1 MKKLI
6 TRNVLLLSS
15 FTGLLWMTGVLS
27 AAGFDEPKEA
37 DQSVE
42 AAAKAEPSE
51 TSEPV
56 ETSDPVKSVSTSAT
70 AEEKVAR
77 VPISVAR
84 DRARLMHSIYS
95 TTLGVMH
102 DRYFHVDRSIV
113 PARAMEDVFGEIEQ
127 ETGSKAN
134 WISVNLKAMSINHE
148 PSTEFEKRAA
158 KEIATGES
166 EVETTEDG
174 YYRRATA
181 IPMTGGCISCHAGV
195 FSQPAKNRK
204 FAALVI
210 SIPVETEPTVQ

>member
-1 MKKLI
+1 MRTMI
-6 TRNVLLLSS
+6 ARNALLLSGC
-15 FTGLLWMTGVLS
+15 TGLLWMTGILS
-27 AAGFDEPKEA
+27 AAGFDEPKDS
-37 DQSVE
+37 DQPVE
-42 AAAKAEPSE
+42 AATK
-51 TSEPV
+51 SEPAESGSSPAV
-56 ETSDPVKSVSTSAT
+56 
-70 AEEKVAR
+70 AEEKSVR
-77 VPISVAR
+77 VPVSVAR
-84 DRARLMHSIYS
+84 DRAKLMHSIYS

-113 PARAMEDVFGEIEQ
+113 PARAMEDVFSEIEQ

-166 EVETTEDG
+166 QVETTEDG

-210 SIPVETEPTVQ
+210 SIPVATEPNAQ

>member
-1 MKKLI
+1 MMTKKTLTAI
-6 TRNVLLLSS
+6 ILSS
-15 FTGLLWMTGVLS
+15 CTIVLWMTVIMS
-27 AAGFDEPKEA
+27 ASAFDEATKSSPAA
-37 DQSVE
+37 DTAS
-42 AAAKAEPSE
+42 KAE
-51 TSEPV
+51 
-56 ETSDPVKSVSTSAT
+56 SAT
-70 AEEKVAR
+70 AEKKVASA
-77 VPISVAR
+77 PLAVAR
-84 DRARLMHSIYS
+84 DRAKLMHSIYS

-102 DRYFHVDRSIV
+102 DRYFHADRSIV
-113 PARAMEDVFGEIEQ
+113 PARAMEDVFSEIEQ

-148 PSTEFEKRAA
+148 PATDFEKRAA

-195 FSQPAKNRK
+195 FNQSAKSRK

-210 SIPVETEPTVQ
+210 SIPVEAESAAP

>member
-1 MKKLI
+1 MRTMIACNALI
-6 TRNVLLLSS
+6 LSGC
-15 FTGLLWMTGVLS
+15 TALLWMTGIVS
-27 AAGFDEPKEA
+27 AAGFDEPKDS
-37 DQSVE
+37 DQPVE
-42 AAAKAEPSE
+42 AAAKPEPAESLSSP
-51 TSEPV
+51 
-56 ETSDPVKSVSTSAT
+56 AA
-70 AEEKVAR
+70 AEAQLAR
-77 VPISVAR
+77 VPVSVAR

-113 PARAMEDVFGEIEQ
+113 PARAMEDVFSEIEQ

-181 IPMTGGCISCHAGV
+181 IPMAGGCISCHAGV

-210 SIPVETEPTVQ
+210 SIPVETEPNAQ

>member
-1 MKKLI
+1 MRKMI
-6 TRNVLLLSS
+6 ARNALLLSGC
-15 FTGLLWMTGVLS
+15 TGLLWMTGILS
-27 AAGFDEPKEA
+27 AAGFDEPKDS
-37 DQSVE
+37 DQPVE
-42 AAAKAEPSE
+42 AAAKPEPAESLSSP
-51 TSEPV
+51 
-56 ETSDPVKSVSTSAT
+56 AA
-70 AEEKVAR
+70 AEAQLAR
-77 VPISVAR
+77 VPVSVAR

-113 PARAMEDVFGEIEQ
+113 PARAMEDVFSEIEQ

-158 KEIATGES
+158 KEIATGQS

-181 IPMTGGCISCHAGV
+181 IPMAGGCISCHAGV
-195 FSQPAKNRK
+195 FSQPAKTRK

-210 SIPVETEPTVQ
+210 SIPVEAEPNTQ

>member
-1 MKKLI
+1 MKTNTIKL
-6 TRNVLLLSS
+6 LLLSCVA
-15 FTGLLWMTGVLS
+15 GLSGMAGILS
-27 AAGFDEPKEA
+27 AASFDEPKTS
-37 DQSVE
+37 DQATE
-42 AAAKAEPSE
+42 AAKSPVATTDSAKQSG
-51 TSEPV
+51 
-56 ETSDPVKSVSTSAT
+56 DSAP
-70 AEEKVAR
+70 EKDINR
-77 VPISVAR
+77 VPVSVAR

-102 DRYFHVDRSIV
+102 DRYFHADRSIV
-113 PARAMEDVFGEIEQ
+113 PARAMEDVFSGIEQ

-195 FSQPAKNRK
+195 FSQPAKSRK
-204 FAALVI
+204 FAALIV
-210 SIPVETEPTVQ
+210 SIPVTDEPVAP

>member
-1 MKKLI
+1 MRTMIARNALI
-6 TRNVLLLSS
+6 LSGC
-15 FTGLLWMTGVLS
+15 TALLWMTRIVS
-27 AAGFDEPKEA
+27 AAGFDEPKDS
-37 DQSVE
+37 DQPVE
-42 AAAKAEPSE
+42 AATKPEPAESLSSP
-51 TSEPV
+51 
-56 ETSDPVKSVSTSAT
+56 AA
-70 AEEKVAR
+70 AEAQLAR
-77 VPISVAR
+77 VPVSVAR

-113 PARAMEDVFGEIEQ
+113 PARAMEDVFSEIEQ

-181 IPMTGGCISCHAGV
+181 IPMAGGCISCHAGV

-210 SIPVETEPTVQ
+210 SIPVETEPNAQ

>member
-1 MKKLI
+1 MKTSKIKLM
-6 TRNVLLLSS
+6 LLSCVA
-15 FTGLLWMTGVLS
+15 GLSGMAGILS
-27 AAGFDEPKEA
+27 AASFDEPKPSDRPIESA
-37 DQSVE
+37 KSSV
-42 AAAKAEPSE
+42 
-51 TSEPV
+51 
-56 ETSDPVKSVSTSAT
+56 AT
-70 AEEKVAR
+70 NEGAEESGVSAPEKDTHR

-102 DRYFHVDRSIV
+102 DRYFHADRSIV
-113 PARAMEDVFGEIEQ
+113 PARAMEDVFSGIEQ

-195 FSQPAKNRK
+195 FSQPAKSRK
-204 FAALVI
+204 FAALIV
-210 SIPVETEPTVQ
+210 SIPVTDEPVAP

>member
-1 MKKLI
+1 MKMIRTTMLL
-6 TRNVLLLSS
+6 TSCAGVLWG
-15 FTGLLWMTGVLS
+15 TGILS
-27 AAGFDEPKEA
+27 AAAFDEPGISSPPVENA
-37 DQSVE
+37 ATAVE
-42 AAAKAEPSE
+42 AAGAKP
-51 TSEPV
+51 
-56 ETSDPVKSVSTSAT
+56 AT
-70 AEEKVAR
+70 GAAVTEKLVAR
-77 VPISVAR
+77 VPLSVAR
-84 DRARLMHSIYS
+84 DRAKLMHSIYS

-102 DRYFHVDRSIV
+102 DRYFHADRSIV
-113 PARAMEDVFGEIEQ
+113 PARAMEDVFSEMEQ

-195 FSQPAKNRK
+195 FNQSAKSRK

-210 SIPVETEPTVQ
+210 SIPVEAEPAAQ

>member
-1 MKKLI
+1 MKKMI
-6 TRNVLLLSS
+6 ARNTLLLLSC
-15 FTGLLWMTGVLS
+15 TGLLWMTGILS
-27 AAGFDEPKEA
+27 AAGFDESQKA
-37 DQSVE
+37 DQPVE
-42 AAAKAEPSE
+42 SAAKGEGADAGTPAAANDAKVPR
-51 TSEPV
+51 
-56 ETSDPVKSVSTSAT
+56 VS
-70 AEEKVAR
+70 
-77 VPISVAR
+77 ISVAR

-113 PARAMEDVFGEIEQ
+113 PARAMEDVFSEIEQ

-134 WISVNLKAMSINHE
+134 WIAVNLKAMSINHE

-210 SIPVETEPTVQ
+210 SIPVESEPIVP

>member
-1 MKKLI
+1 MMGI
-6 TRNVLLLSS
+6 
-15 FTGLLWMTGVLS
+15 LS
-27 AAGFDEPKEA
+27 AAGFDELKDS
-37 DQSVE
+37 DQPVE
-42 AAAKAEPSE
+42 AAITP
-51 TSEPV
+51 EPV
-56 ETSDPVKSVSTSAT
+56 ESGLSPAAAK
-70 AEEKVAR
+70 EKAAR
-77 VPISVAR
+77 VPVSVAR
-84 DRARLMHSIYS
+84 DRAKLMHSIYS

-113 PARAMEDVFGEIEQ
+113 PARAMEDVFSEIEK

-158 KEIATGES
+158 KEIATGELD
-166 EVETTEDG
+166 VETTEDG

-210 SIPVETEPTVQ
+210 SIPVATEPNAQ

>member
-1 MKKLI
+1 MRTMIARNALI
-6 TRNVLLLSS
+6 LSGC
-15 FTGLLWMTGVLS
+15 TALLWMTGLLS
-27 AAGFDEPKEA
+27 AAGFDEPKES
-37 DQSVE
+37 DQPVE
-42 AAAKAEPSE
+42 AATKPDPAESGSSP
-51 TSEPV
+51 
-56 ETSDPVKSVSTSAT
+56 AA

-77 VPISVAR
+77 VPVSVAR

-113 PARAMEDVFGEIEQ
+113 PARAMEDVFSEIEQ

-181 IPMTGGCISCHAGV
+181 IPMAGGCISCHAGV
-195 FSQPAKNRK
+195 FSQPAKTRK

-210 SIPVETEPTVQ
+210 SIPVETEPNAQ